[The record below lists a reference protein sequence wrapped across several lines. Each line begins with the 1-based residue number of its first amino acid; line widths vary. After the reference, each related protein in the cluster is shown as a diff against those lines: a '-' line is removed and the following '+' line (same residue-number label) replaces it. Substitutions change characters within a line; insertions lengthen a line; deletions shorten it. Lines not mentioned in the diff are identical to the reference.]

1 MFSLATVTAGASVSV
16 GYNVYISSISVLFYF
31 KPTSSIRHHRRPS
44 LLAKSECAES
54 CLKTFSKSNEV
65 LQCFHNIGVL
75 TVERHS
81 CGKSKVR
88 GFQDMFLKKA
98 KFFEEHCA

>member
-1 MFSLATVTAGASVSV
+1 M
-16 GYNVYISSISVLFYF
+16 YISSISVLFYF

-44 LLAKSECAES
+44 LAKSECAES

-81 CGKSKVR
+81 RGKSKVR
-88 GFQDMFLKKA
+88 KVFKI
-98 KFFEEHCA
+98 CS